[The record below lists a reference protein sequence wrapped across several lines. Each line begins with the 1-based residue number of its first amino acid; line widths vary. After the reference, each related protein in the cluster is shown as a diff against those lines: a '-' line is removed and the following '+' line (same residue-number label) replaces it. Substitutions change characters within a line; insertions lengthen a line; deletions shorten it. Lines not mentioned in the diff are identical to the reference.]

1 VKNVGNTGETTTE
14 ACPGTGEPEAA
25 PRKLDDAFFEK
36 YIESVA
42 EELQLP
48 EDVMRSAVETF
59 RKAKGSLKQ
68 FGRGAVALACL
79 ALSVKATCLPV
90 SLTKLL
96 MAAEAVLERVECVP
110 YFNISRR
117 AVATAYRK
125 LAGMCDVKACACQ
138 LAPTI
143 YLERLL
149 KEFEATADEKK
160 KAAELNR
167 KILEAKLHI
176 GKYPPS
182 IAAATAYIALAGR
195 IAQRQLAEAAGVTQV
210 TVKNNARHIMAKL
223 KIPLSEAF
231 PQL

>member
-1 VKNVGNTGETTTE
+1 LDKDAITKE
-14 ACPGTGEPEAA
+14 ACPRTVDSEVA

-48 EDVMRSAVETF
+48 EDVARTAVETF
-59 RKAKGSLKQ
+59 SKAKGSLKR
-68 FGRGAVALACL
+68 FGRRNVALACL

-90 SLTKLL
+90 SLTELL
-96 MAAEAVLERVECVP
+96 RAAEAVSERVENVP
-110 YFNISRR
+110 YFRISRR

-125 LAGMCDVKACACQ
+125 LAGMCEVKASVCQ
-138 LAPTI
+138 LTPTI

-149 KEFEATADEKK
+149 KEFEATADERK

-167 KILEAKLHI
+167 KILEAKLHV

-182 IAAATAYIALAGR
+182 IAAATACIAFAGR
-195 IAQRQLAEAAGVTQV
+195 VAQRQLAEVTGVTEV
-210 TVKNNARHIMAKL
+210 TVRNNVKRIMAEL

-231 PQL
+231 P